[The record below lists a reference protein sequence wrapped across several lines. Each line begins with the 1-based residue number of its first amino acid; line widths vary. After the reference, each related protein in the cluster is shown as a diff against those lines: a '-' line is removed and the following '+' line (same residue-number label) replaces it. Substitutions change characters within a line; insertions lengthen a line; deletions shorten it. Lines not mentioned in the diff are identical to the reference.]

1 VTTTAAVA
9 PSLNLPVSGAAFGA
23 GVFQFP
29 STELTIDGNIVGTQ
43 HIAGLV
49 YISQQS
55 LNRGVGFIT
64 GFDYGKGNMTA
75 LAKVEVQPPAAMHD
89 WPSDRGLCQDATETC
104 YLSSGI
110 RPQTLCD
117 L

>member
-1 VTTTAAVA
+1 ML
-9 PSLNLPVSGAAFGA
+9 PSLKLPVSGATFGA

-75 LAKVEVQPPAAMHD
+75 ESGSAAACGDARLAV
-89 WPSDRGLCQDATETC
+89 
-104 YLSSGI
+104 
-110 RPQTLCD
+110 RP
-117 L
+117 